1 MKKKIGMHLKKY
13 LNYFIHPLCGYAQW
27 QYWKVIKDKRGFR
40 NSISWETEKY
50 LKLKNIDLEKI
61 IS

>member
-1 MKKKIGMHLKKY
+1 MKKNWHAFEKKY

-40 NSISWETEKY
+40 NSISWETENILNLKY
-50 LKLKNIDLEKI
+50 
-61 IS
+61 